1 MPHCLQQINKSLL
14 QKMREA
20 AEVKIR
26 GFRLELGEVESV
38 LEPHPEVPQL
48 GKIFRDVNVAGNSC
62 NSTFYISKLTFCGHK
77 GQSWTL
83 ARSQSRH
90 M

>member
-1 MPHCLQQINKSLL
+1 
-14 QKMREA
+14 MRKA

-38 LEPHPEVPQL
+38 LETHPEVPQL
-48 GKIFRDVNVAGNSC
+48 GKILRDVNVAGIHAIQHFSFRNC
-62 NSTFYISKLTFCGHK
+62 HFVVTKL
-77 GQSWTL
+77 WTL

>member
-1 MPHCLQQINKSLL
+1 
-14 QKMREA
+14 MRKA

-38 LEPHPEVPQL
+38 LETHPEVPQL
-48 GKIFRDVNVAGNSC
+48 GKILRDVNVAGNSC
-62 NSTFYISKLTFCGHK
+62 NSTFRNCHFVVTKL
-77 GQSWTL
+77 WTL
-83 ARSQSRH
+83 GRSQSRH